1 MRNRKTASTK
11 TSGEQETRLQGRI
24 ALITGAGSGI
34 GRAIAE
40 RFAREGARVGINYC
54 HNLEGA
60 AETLRRVEAAGSDGL
75 LLRADVA
82 REAEVATMVEH
93 LVNHFGR
100 IDILVNNSGIG
111 TSKSPDR
118 VAEILA
124 EDWDQVLAV
133 NLKAVMLTSKHA
145 LPRMIRQA
153 QGSII
158 NISSIRGLLGNPS
171 LASYCASK
179 GGVVLLSRQMA
190 LDYARQGIRVN
201 AICPG
206 FVLTEMLEGYI
217 NKQEDPQAARTSF
230 AAMAPLDRIGRPEEI
245 AAAAVFF
252 ASDASSF
259 VTGVALPVDGGYT
272 AYGMRDIL

>member
-1 MRNRKTASTK
+1 MKVSE
-11 TSGEQETRLQGRI
+11 EQEKRLPGKI

-34 GRAIAE
+34 GATIAE
-40 RFAREGARVGINYC
+40 AFAREGARVGINYC
-54 HNLEGA
+54 HNQGGA
-60 AETLRRVEAAGSDGL
+60 AETLRRVGKAGSDGL
-75 LLRADVA
+75 LLKADVA
-82 REAEVATMVEH
+82 QESEVAAMIEH
-93 LVNHFGR
+93 LVDHFGG

-118 VAEILA
+118 VAEIIE
-124 EDWDQVLAV
+124 EDWDNVLAV
-133 NLKAVMLTSKHA
+133 NLKGVMLTSKHA
-145 LPRMIRQA
+145 LPWMIRQA

-158 NISSIRGLLGNPS
+158 NISSIRGLLGNPT

-179 GGVVLLSRQMA
+179 GGVVLLSKQMA
-190 LDYARQGIRVN
+190 LDYAHYGVRVN

-230 AAMAPLDRIGRPEEI
+230 AGMSPLGRIGQPTEI
-245 AAAAVFF
+245 AAAALFF
-252 ASDASSF
+252 ASPASSF